1 MQRLSVECID
11 DERKSPARA
20 LQMVAM
26 KKRIE
31 VRSGLLTFSS
41 SLRGLLDRYEV
52 VYRAFKGGVID
63 LETNEKAFLDELRGA
78 DRYENHSAV
87 CVGILDKSKVEIIA
101 KTWDAS
107 DELFIQIIDDK
118 VKRTSHPFYAYN
130 VGCDMALLSKLLG
143 REIRFERELKID
155 YRGKRKVVRNL
166 GIPNFDDPFNGAGI
180 LAAREWT
187 RHLETHEIDCVER
200 IFAHNLACV
209 LKEYCILAH
218 RGYKEIKSSSC
229 KEFFE
234 GRSDLVFKGLPKKTL
249 ED

>member
-1 MQRLSVECID
+1 MIG
-11 DERKSPARA
+11 
-20 LQMVAM
+20 M
-26 KKRIE
+26 KRSIE

-41 SLRGLLDRYEV
+41 SLRSILDRYV
-52 VYRAFKGGVID
+52 VEHKAFEGGVID
-63 LETNEKAFLDELRGA
+63 LETDERNFLDGLRGA

-87 CVGILDKSKVEIIA
+87 CVGILDGSKVEIIA
-101 KTWDAS
+101 KTCDAS
-107 DELFIQIIDDK
+107 DELFVQTIDDK
-118 VKRTSHPFYAYN
+118 VKGTRHPFYAYN

-155 YRGKRKVVRNL
+155 YKGKREVVRNL

-200 IFAHNLACV
+200 IIAHNLACV

-218 RGYKEIKSSSC
+218 RSYKEIKSSSC

-234 GRSDLVFKGLPKKTL
+234 GRSDLIFKGLPKKTL